1 MSTPAVSETQVSRAA
16 TLMGRNHTVRIISEL
31 DDNGPIPQGAMS
43 AVFSPFILYPVH
55 NVLRALCTRGLVTFD
70 KQNEHRLTLTEA
82 GRALG
87 DVFDSLAR
95 WARAHQYPAEH
106 ADFATR
112 VRSALALL
120 RDPRTVSLVAAPG
133 SDLGPRSADE
143 LDLAVRAGLVAPTAD
158 GRGWSLTDAGRG
170 LREPLALV
178 AQWAHANAELVRRSG
193 PGRPAMR
200 TLPVPAVTRATTA
213 GPVKRS

>member
-1 MSTPAVSETQVSRAA
+1 MSTPAMADTQVSRAA
-16 TLMGRNHTVRIISEL
+16 TLMGRHHTVRIISEL
-31 DDNGPIPQGAMS
+31 DDNGPIPQGAMN
-43 AVFSPFILYPVH
+43 AVFSPFIHYPVH
-55 NVLRALCTRGLVTFD
+55 NVLRALRTRGLVTFD

-95 WARAHQYPAEH
+95 WARTHQYPAEH

-112 VRSALALL
+112 VKSALVLL

-133 SDLGPRSADE
+133 ADLGSRTADE
-143 LDLAVRAGLVAPTAD
+143 LDLAVRAGLVVTDAE
-158 GRGWSLTDAGRG
+158 GRWSLTDAGRG

-178 AQWAHANAELVRRSG
+178 AQWAEANAELVNVRG

-200 TLPVPAVTRATTA
+200 TIPVPAVTRATAA
-213 GPVKRS
+213 GPAKRS